1 MLSLFVLPAF
11 SVNGQWKRLRIP
23 PCRLE
28 TSFSSTP
35 DSPELNLKTRANIED
50 SESNGKV
57 DRRTFVLKSVAW
69 VGCVLAAELP
79 LPQPVRSLLQGGAP
93 SPGVGD
99 PVVSGQELQPCAA
112 SSACISTASGDVSQK
127 MPRWIYDTFL
137 MINDKPDGVGRNNLS
152 LNKEQA
158 KEELRAIL
166 ESFPGSDIVV
176 AEGDYMHVTFRDP
189 VFGFLDDVEFVFE
202 PDNRT
207 VSFRCESRGPS
218 DAKAQRRRMEGIR
231 QLLQWDRLDTH
242 ATAKRRNATA

>member
-1 MLSLFVLPAF
+1 
-11 SVNGQWKRLRIP
+11 
-23 PCRLE
+23 
-28 TSFSSTP
+28 
-35 DSPELNLKTRANIED
+35 
-50 SESNGKV
+50 
-57 DRRTFVLKSVAW
+57 
-69 VGCVLAAELP
+69 
-79 LPQPVRSLLQGGAP
+79 
-93 SPGVGD
+93 
-99 PVVSGQELQPCAA
+99 
-112 SSACISTASGDVSQK
+112 